1 MRQIHAPMKAAVKTR
16 TFEDDLKRDGFADI
30 ETKSVESNKHVGEH
44 SHPFDVRAKVLAG
57 EITLTHAG
65 ASRTYRAGDVFSM
78 EAGCKHAE
86 QCGPAGVTYTV
97 GRKHKA
103 AS

>member
-1 MRQIHAPMKAAVKTR
+1 MRAAVKTQ

-57 EITLTHAG
+57 EITLTRAG
-65 ASRTYRAGDVFSM
+65 VSRTYRTGDVFSM
-78 EAGCKHAE
+78 EAGCEHAE
-86 QCGPAGVTYTV
+86 QCGPGGVTYTV

>member
-1 MRQIHAPMKAAVKTR
+1 MKVQ

-30 ETKSVESNKHVGEH
+30 ETKAVESHKHVGEH

-57 EITLTHAG
+57 EITLTCAG
-65 ASRTYRAGDVFSM
+65 VSRTYRTGDIFSM

-86 QCGPAGVTYTV
+86 QCGSDGVTYTV
-97 GRKHKA
+97 GRKHKI

>member
-1 MRQIHAPMKAAVKTR
+1 MKTQS
-16 TFEDDLKRDGFADI
+16 FEDDLKHDGFADI
-30 ETKSVESNKHVGEH
+30 ETKSVESNKRVGEH

-57 EITLTHAG
+57 EITLTCAG
-65 ASRTYRAGDVFSM
+65 VSRIYRTGDVFSM
-78 EAGCKHAE
+78 EAGCAHAE
-86 QCGPAGVTYTV
+86 QCGPGGVTYTV